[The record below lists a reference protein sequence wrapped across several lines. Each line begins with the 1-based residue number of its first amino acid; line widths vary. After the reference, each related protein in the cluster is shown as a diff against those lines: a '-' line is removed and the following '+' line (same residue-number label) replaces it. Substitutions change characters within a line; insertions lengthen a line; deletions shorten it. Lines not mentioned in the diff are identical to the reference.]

1 MKLVLLIV
9 LAVVALLV
17 AAAGY
22 LWYRVRRLAES
33 QETQEL
39 LGTFDTGLAIPM
51 RDCDTRRTPAEKK
64 PAP

>member
-9 LAVVALLV
+9 LAVAALLV

-22 LWYRVRRLAES
+22 LWRRVRRLAES
-33 QETQEL
+33 EETVEFL
-39 LGTFDTGLAIPM
+39 TAFDAGLAVPM
-51 RDCDTRRTPAEKK
+51 RDCDTRRTPAGKK